1 MKQVTRRS
9 FLYKTIGAT
18 TIAGFY
24 NPDLRAGDTVSVDKK
39 HFTILFQGD
48 SITDGNRGRSDDPNH
63 ILGHGYAFSIAST
76 LGSKYPSRN
85 LSFINRGVSG
95 NKITDLITRWT
106 EDAIAHRPDLVSI
119 LVGINDIHA
128 EIGQG
133 NSLFEK
139 DFETQYRRLLTET
152 KQNLPEALV
161 VIAEPFILP
170 VGMVAKDPENWQHKV
185 TTAQEII
192 RKLAKEFNT
201 IFIPYQKMFDD
212 ACKRASADY
221 WIWDGI
227 HPTYSGHGLMASLWL
242 DTVSKRCSLTSP

>member
-9 FLYKTIGAT
+9 FLYKAIGAT
-18 TIAGFY
+18 TIAGLY
-24 NPDLRAGDTVSVDKK
+24 NQDVRADDMVNVDKK

-63 ILGHGYAFSIAST
+63 ILGHGYVFSIAST

-85 LSFINRGVSG
+85 LSFINKGVSG
-95 NKITDLITRWT
+95 DKISDLITRWRT
-106 EDAIAHRPDLVSI
+106 DAIDHRPDLVSI

-128 EIGQG
+128 NLVQS
-133 NSLFEK
+133 NALFEK
-139 DFETQYRRLLTET
+139 DFEMRYRRLLTET

-161 VIAEPFILP
+161 VVAEPFILP
-170 VGMVAKDPENWQHKV
+170 VGMVAKDPENWQNKV
-185 TTAQEII
+185 TTAQQII
-192 RKLAKEFNT
+192 RKLSKEFNA
-201 IFIPYQKMFDD
+201 IFIPYQNVFDD
-212 ACKRASADY
+212 ASKRASADY